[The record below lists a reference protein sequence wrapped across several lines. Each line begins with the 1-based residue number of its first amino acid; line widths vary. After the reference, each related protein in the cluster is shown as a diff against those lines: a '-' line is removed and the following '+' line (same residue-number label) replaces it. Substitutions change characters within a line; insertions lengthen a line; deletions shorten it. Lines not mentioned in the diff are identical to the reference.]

1 MLISYFHRTWGINV
15 LILIIIVGSSTL
27 QATSAILNSFMLNS
41 LIQRDL
47 HQFIFYTVL
56 LLACWL
62 GFTGC
67 IFCQYY
73 LYGVAT
79 QRMSLLLRQDI
90 ARSLQ
95 GRSYAA
101 FHKQESDTYAS
112 WLMNDVAL
120 IEEQGFANVYKV
132 AEMAAAT
139 IISIGAL
146 FTYHW
151 SLIVL
156 TLVLSLLT
164 AFLPQ
169 VVHKKLQVVNLQV
182 TQRNEVF
189 LNGVSDVLKGFDTL
203 LAFQRTQRL
212 MQSVTRYGQKI
223 AACKVEQKKI
233 ATEATALGVAA
244 NITSQLLTSGWT
256 GVLVFEHITSTGAIL
271 STGSLASN
279 VYNSLANLGPT
290 LNAVRAV
297 APLLKKYDLA
307 FPAPAAADSLSAT
320 PVTGFDLTA
329 QHLSYTF
336 GEKSGLAPLSFQ
348 LPFPTKAAVIGDSGT
363 GKSTL
368 LNILAGKLADYGG
381 SVTIGGCE
389 LRTVPEAALR
399 QALLYVDQ
407 IPYIFNST
415 IRDNLTL
422 GDDFPAAAIWQA
434 LTASDLADFVH
445 QQPQGLDT
453 PVGEKGRLFSGGQ
466 RQRLALARGLL
477 RHKKILLIDEGTNS
491 LSKASALAVEDN
503 FLAQPDMT
511 VLFVTHQ
518 LHAEN
523 KERFDQII
531 SL

>member
-1 MLISYFHRTWGINV
+1 MLISYFRRTWGINV

-182 TQRNEVF
+182 TQRNEAF

-203 LAFQRTQRL
+203 LAFQKTQRL

-290 LNAVRAV
+290 LKCR
-297 APLLKKYDLA
+297 PRGGT
-307 FPAPAAADSLSAT
+307 T
-320 PVTGFDLTA
+320 P
-329 QHLSYTF
+329 
-336 GEKSGLAPLSFQ
+336 EE
-348 LPFPTKAAVIGDSGT
+348 I
-363 GKSTL
+363 
-368 LNILAGKLADYGG
+368 
-381 SVTIGGCE
+381 
-389 LRTVPEAALR
+389 
-399 QALLYVDQ
+399 
-407 IPYIFNST
+407 
-415 IRDNLTL
+415 
-422 GDDFPAAAIWQA
+422 
-434 LTASDLADFVH
+434 
-445 QQPQGLDT
+445 
-453 PVGEKGRLFSGGQ
+453 
-466 RQRLALARGLL
+466 
-477 RHKKILLIDEGTNS
+477 
-491 LSKASALAVEDN
+491 
-503 FLAQPDMT
+503 
-511 VLFVTHQ
+511 
-518 LHAEN
+518 
-523 KERFDQII
+523 
-531 SL
+531 